1 MGSNKTKR
9 FINFKFLPI
18 HMEAYTMT
26 LKEAEAFRMPT
37 TLGQLAK
44 YTAQHSDSHRSVG
57 TVANSVL
64 SSIRLQGDLQGFR
77 LNGVPTDKVSHV
89 SEMVRGFY
97 EMFGYQIQPEVVG
110 KDEIMKMEYLFRT
123 PSGNKARVSFSE
135 EAAKNQR
142 VNLEVAVK
150 DPAWF

>member
-1 MGSNKTKR
+1 
-9 FINFKFLPI
+9 
-18 HMEAYTMT
+18 MT
-26 LKEAEAFRMPT
+26 LNEAEAFRIPT

-44 YTAQHSDSHRSVG
+44 YTAQHSDSHRSIG

-64 SSIRLQGDLQGFR
+64 SAIGLQGDLKGFS

-89 SEMVRGFY
+89 AEMVKGFY
-97 EMFGYQIQPEVVG
+97 EMLGYQVQPEIVG

-135 EAAKNQR
+135 EPAKDQR

-150 DPAWF
+150 YPAWY